1 VKCSAISKKEV
12 KHPHSLNDESE
23 YGVTAN
29 IIFNLAHLGISVED
43 SKYFDL
49 ETYLQLIHLEM
60 QVIQGK
66 DHARKATQS
75 DIDAFFSGL

>member
-1 VKCSAISKKEV
+1 
-12 KHPHSLNDESE
+12 
-23 YGVTAN
+23 
-29 IIFNLAHLGISVED
+29 LAHLGISVED